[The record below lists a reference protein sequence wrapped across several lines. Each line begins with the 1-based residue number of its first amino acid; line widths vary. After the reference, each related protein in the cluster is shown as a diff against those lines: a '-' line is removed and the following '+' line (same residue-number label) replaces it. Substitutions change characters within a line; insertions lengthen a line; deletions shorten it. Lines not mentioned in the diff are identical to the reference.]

1 MTPLDHSSELAAV
14 EQDVFAAF
22 DCVNS
27 DYSALRHHA
36 IRPSQQQPL
45 LSVSGGV
52 NVTSSDRLTTPT
64 SPEKRSKANPV
75 PTSSISDTIVT
86 SNLAADE

>member
-36 IRPSQQQPL
+36 TRPSQQQPL
-45 LSVSGGV
+45 LSVSEGV
-52 NVTSSDRLTTPT
+52 NITSSDRLHTPI
-64 SPEKRSKANPV
+64 SPEKRKAAV
-75 PTSSISDTIVT
+75 SAATSTTSPTT
-86 SNLAADE
+86 SATNG